1 MEGCDE
7 SDFDPGLLEEIERE
21 IEGLNT
27 KKLQMLNNAKNAKPE
42 AEKPNPNRVRNS
54 TKKNFMVEGEDAR
67 VREIMRKYQ
76 PIDNSESY
84 GNRMVEELAGQS
96 GIYDQTK
103 NDQVEESDEAYA
115 RRLQEEFDRMDNGG
129 DGVPR
134 FAADFDQDFDSN
146 FDQKFKTNFNQ
157 NFENSNSLDVRSITS
172 KDSKKYGRGAS
183 KGSGK
188 SDLSKAVLD
197 LTGPV
202 NKPKNT
208 TKKASKKP
216 STKQKK
222 SKNQESPWD
231 GSQPIYNHSPDPK
244 VDQPEENAFS
254 AP

>member
-1 MEGCDE
+1 
-7 SDFDPGLLEEIERE
+7 
-21 IEGLNT
+21 
-27 KKLQMLNNAKNAKPE
+27 MLNNGKNEKPD
-42 AEKPNPNRVRNS
+42 AEKPNPHWVRNS
-54 TKKNFMVEGEDAR
+54 TQNFMVEGEDAR

-76 PIDNSESY
+76 PIDNSEGY

-96 GIYDQTK
+96 GIYDGTK
-103 NDQVEESDEAYA
+103 NDEVKESDEAYA

-146 FDQKFKTNFNQ
+146 FDQNFKTNFNQ
-157 NFENSNSLDVRSITS
+157 NFENSNSQGVRSITS

-197 LTGPV
+197 LARPI
-202 NKPKNT
+202 NISKKT
-208 TKKASKKP
+208 TKKAAKKS

-222 SKNQESPWD
+222 SKIQEFPWD
-231 GSQPIYNHSPDPK
+231 GSQLIYNPSPDPK
-244 VDQPEENAFS
+244 MDQSQENPLS
-254 AP
+254 TP